1 MASHQW
7 LVGASSWRLSVYIRK
22 IARRWPLLATG
33 SVGLPL
39 LPGYFVP
46 NVVARAVYIAL
57 AVAWLCFVRG
67 RGGVVRYRLGWRA
80 IAVAVAFNSVAA
92 LRGLLDGSTPAA
104 NPAAAYG
111 PFQLHGVVIAA
122 YILGHLFIE
131 GSAETD
137 TPQSTQRNL
146 DLVLATLGLVWVFVY
161 ALPALAQGRSGAAGN
176 PLLVASAA
184 LGAAAF
190 LSLVARRGGVKKSAG
205 AWLWLRLGIVGQ
217 ALYAA
222 FGVLV

>member
-7 LVGASSWRLSVYIRK
+7 LVGASRWRLSIYIRK
-22 IARRWPLLATG
+22 IARLWPLLAAG

-39 LPGYFVP
+39 LPGHFVP
-46 NVVARAVYIAL
+46 NVVAGAVYIALAL

-104 NPAAAYG
+104 AYG

-137 TPQSTQRNL
+137 TPRSTQRNL

-190 LSLVARRGGVKKSAG
+190 LSLVARRGGVKESAG
-205 AWLWLRLGIVGQ
+205 AWLWLRLGIV
-217 ALYAA
+217 
-222 FGVLV
+222 